1 MPTIR
6 QIQQNTVPLRIE
18 WLGIVLNVKYRP
30 GMWNQEFTD
39 AIQSGD
45 EAKARAAFVPML
57 SWWDLTEDVDDPD
70 NPGQTNPKMEPITAE
85 VLDRLPG
92 PMRTMLVQAIARDIA
107 ASMESSDP
115 NSSAASPP
123 TSSAVASL
131 EPVPNGT
138 SG

>member
-6 QIQQNTVPLRIE
+6 QIQQNSVPLSIT
-18 WLGIVLNVKYRP
+18 WLGITLNVKYRP

-39 AIQSGD
+39 AIQSG
-45 EAKARAAFVPML
+45 EEMRARAAFVTMIN
-57 SWWDLTEDVDDPD
+57 WWDLTEEIDDPD
-70 NPGQTNPKMEPITAE
+70 NPGQTKERMVPVAVEAFDT
-85 VLDRLPG
+85 LPG
-92 PMRTMLVQAIARDIA
+92 PMRTLLIQAIAKDIT

-115 NSSAASPP
+115 NSSAALPP
-123 TSSAVASL
+123 TSSAVASS